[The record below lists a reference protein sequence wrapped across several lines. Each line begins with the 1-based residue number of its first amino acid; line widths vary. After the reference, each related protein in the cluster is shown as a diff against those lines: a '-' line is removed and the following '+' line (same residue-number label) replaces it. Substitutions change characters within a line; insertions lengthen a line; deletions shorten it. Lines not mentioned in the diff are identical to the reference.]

1 MNVRT
6 LALLACVL
14 LIWMVSYYVTTT
26 TTTTFTKFTWSTT
39 TTVSG
44 SSSQLNMLYHTFQPI
59 PQVVSPETTVTFYA
73 HGDVPY
79 TRIQARKLKKQ
90 MLQMSASAT
99 VSVSSESMVVM
110 QKEEEEVEDEEEAEA
125 GHDSDMENV
134 EFMIHL
140 GDIRMAGPKRPCLPS
155 DYENVASLLRL
166 SPVPVF
172 IILGDNDV
180 HDCPDPDEGL
190 QLWRASFANFEST
203 YWNHTLSVVRPPE
216 YPENFVF
223 QHKHVL
229 FIGVNIVGER
239 TNDENMEMVAQQLTE
254 QVNWVMDV
262 IRQYQMEC
270 LLEKKMVGRVVLF
283 YHANPGPHT
292 RPFFKPLRHFIG
304 NDLNYTIPILFLNG
318 DAHRW
323 MYQPRFYNAT
333 SLLRVT
339 VTGLAVEPLLKVTI
353 PMDGIY
359 HDPTRAFVM
368 DRRFTS
374 TRTLHN
380 PSD

>member
-1 MNVRT
+1 MTINVRL
-6 LALLACVL
+6 LALLSCVVC
-14 LIWMVSYYVTTT
+14 IWMVSYYVTTT
-26 TTTTFTKFTWSTT
+26 TFTLSTAKRNK
-39 TTVSG
+39 VNS
-44 SSSQLNMLYHTFQPI
+44 LNVLYNGFVPI
-59 PQVVSPETTVTFYA
+59 PQMVTSETTVTFCA

-90 MLQMSASAT
+90 MLHLSET
-99 VSVSSESMVVM
+99 VSSADSVVM
-110 QKEEEEVEDEEEAEA
+110 AE
-125 GHDSDMENV
+125 GQEGDMEDV

-140 GDIRMAGPKRPCLPS
+140 GDIRMAGPKRPCLRS
-155 DYENVASLLRL
+155 DYEDVAALLRL

-180 HDCPDPDEGL
+180 HDCPDPVEGL
-190 QLWRASFANFEST
+190 QLWRSSFANFDST
-203 YWNHTLSVVRPPE
+203 YWNHTFSVHRPLDN
-216 YPENFVF
+216 PENFVF
-223 QHKHVL
+223 QHKNVL
-229 FIGVNIVGER
+229 FIGVNLIGER
-239 TNDENMEMVAQQLTE
+239 TNEENIEMVTKQLTE

-304 NDLNYTIPILFLNG
+304 NDLNYTLPILFMNG

-323 MYQPRFYNAT
+323 MYQPRFYNAS

-339 VTGLAVEPLLKVTI
+339 VTGLAVEPLLKVSI
-353 PMDGIY
+353 PMDGTY
-359 HDPTRAFVM
+359 HDPTQAFVM
-368 DRRFTS
+368 DRRLSSATTTS
-374 TRTLHN
+374 HD
-380 PSD
+380 PAH

>member
-1 MNVRT
+1 MITNVRV
-6 LALLACVL
+6 LALLGSVL
-14 LIWMVSYYVTTT
+14 FIWMASYYVTTP
-26 TTTTFTKFTWSTT
+26 TFTFSTSKT
-39 TTVSG
+39 NKMM
-44 SSSQLNMLYHTFQPI
+44 SSSTGSNLNDLYNDFVPI

-90 MLQMSASAT
+90 MVQMSVTTT
-99 VSVSSESMVVM
+99 VSESMVVA
-110 QKEEEEVEDEEEAEA
+110 VEDDEK
-125 GHDSDMENV
+125 DDVSDV

-140 GDIRMAGPKRPCLPS
+140 GDIRMAGPKRPCLRS

-180 HDCPDPDEGL
+180 HDCPDPVEGL
-190 QLWRASFANFEST
+190 QLWRSSFANFESR
-203 YWNHTLSVVRPPE
+203 YWNHTFPIHRPSHNPD
-216 YPENFVF
+216 NFVF
-223 QHKHVL
+223 QHKNVL

-239 TNDENMEMVAQQLTE
+239 TNDENIEMVTQELTE

-262 IRQYQMEC
+262 IRQYQVEC
-270 LLEKKMVGRVVLF
+270 IVEKKMVGRVVLF

-304 NDLNYTIPILFLNG
+304 NDLNNTVPILFMNG

-353 PMDGIY
+353 PMDGTY
-359 HDPTRAFVM
+359 HDPTQAFRI
-368 DRRFTS
+368 DRRMPSNTTTIPPTS
-374 TRTLHN
+374 HG
-380 PSD
+380 PPY

>member
-1 MNVRT
+1 MTMNVRA
-6 LALLACVL
+6 LALVACIL

-26 TTTTFTKFTWSTT
+26 TFTFATTKTSKTT
-39 TTVSG
+39 S
-44 SSSQLNMLYHTFQPI
+44 LNSLYIDFVPV

-90 MLQMSASAT
+90 MLQMTAT
-99 VSVSSESMVVM
+99 VPVSPISSESMVV
-110 QKEEEEVEDEEEAEA
+110 VEDEENS
-125 GHDSDMENV
+125 DSDMGEDI

-140 GDIRMAGPKRPCLPS
+140 GDIRMAGPKRPCLRS
-155 DYENVASLLRL
+155 EYENVASLLRL

-180 HDCPDPDEGL
+180 HDCPDPEEGL
-190 QLWRASFANFEST
+190 QLWRSSFANFEST
-203 YWNHTLSVVRPPE
+203 YWNHTFQVHRPLE
-216 YPENFVF
+216 HPENFVF
-223 QHKHVL
+223 QHKNVL

-239 TNDENMEMVAQQLTE
+239 TNDENIEMVTQQLTE

-262 IRQYQMEC
+262 IRQYQIEC
-270 LLEKKMVGRVVLF
+270 IVEKKMVGRVVLF

-304 NDLNYTIPILFLNG
+304 NDLNYTVPILFMNG

-339 VTGLAVEPLLKVTI
+339 VTGLAVDPLLKVTI
-353 PMDGIY
+353 PMDGTY
-359 HDPTRAFVM
+359 HDPTEAFVV
-368 DRRFTS
+368 DRRLPS
-374 TRTLHN
+374 IASSQD